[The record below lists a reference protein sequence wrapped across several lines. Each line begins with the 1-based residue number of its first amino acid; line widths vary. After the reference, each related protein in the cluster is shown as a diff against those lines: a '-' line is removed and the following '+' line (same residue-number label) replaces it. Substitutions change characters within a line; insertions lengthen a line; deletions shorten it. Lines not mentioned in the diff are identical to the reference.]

1 MFGSGHSTFDSALVA
16 ESPYLE
22 LVFCPSEGRS
32 QLGLDSFAAFIAFL
46 FIDWLFGLC
55 LPQGDP
61 EGAWTCMFILL
72 GWGFLALV
80 HLIILPIWMLIASLR
95 YWRSEATGRCRSCF
109 PVQFA
114 CSGVHGLHAGGLV
127 RSLKKGESGGG

>member
-1 MFGSGHSTFDSALVA
+1 MFGSGHFTFDSALVA
-16 ESPYLE
+16 ENPYLE
-22 LVFCPSEGRS
+22 LVFARRKEEASWGWIP
-32 QLGLDSFAAFIAFL
+32 FAAFIAFL

-55 LPQGDP
+55 LPEGDP

-95 YWRSEATGRCRSCF
+95 YWEVRQRAVAVAALLFSLLA
-109 PVQFA
+109 PA
-114 CSGVHGLHAGGLV
+114 CMVCMLAAWSVL
-127 RSLKKGESGGG
+127 

>member
-22 LVFCPSEGRS
+22 LVFARRKEEASWGWIP
-32 QLGLDSFAAFIAFL
+32 FAAFIAFL

-55 LPQGDP
+55 LPEGDP

-95 YWRSEATGRCRSCF
+95 YWEVRQRAVAVAAFLFSLLAPRAW
-109 PVQFA
+109 FA
-114 CSGVHGLHAGGLV
+114 CWRLGPFSEERGKRGG
-127 RSLKKGESGGG
+127 

>member
-1 MFGSGHSTFDSALVA
+1 MFGPSRSSFDTALVA

-22 LVFCPSEGRS
+22 LVFARRKEEASWGWIP
-32 QLGLDSFAAFIAFL
+32 FAAFIAFL

-55 LPQGDP
+55 LPEGDP

-95 YWRSEATGRCRSCF
+95 YWEVKQRAVAVAAFLFSLLA
-109 PVQFA
+109 PA
-114 CSGVHGLHAGGLV
+114 CMVFMLAAWSVF
-127 RSLKKGESGGG
+127 